1 MKRDEGVISQTVGEE
16 KVNAK
21 DGSQKYQHNMVC
33 VCVCV
38 CVCVESREGKNGDMF
53 QRIYTLTVCAS

>member
-1 MKRDEGVISQTVGEE
+1 MKRDEGVISRIVEEE

-21 DGSQKYQHNMVC
+21 DVSQKYQHNMM
-33 VCVCV
+33 
-38 CVCVESREGKNGDMF
+38 CVCVERGEGKNGEMF